1 MMNSSLKKKNIDL
14 VIEELSE
21 RHIDLIKNWGVHEDP
36 LLWEYN
42 ISKLTR
48 YELGFWLLDRRKTYK
63 TAYYAVLEEDKL
75 IGYFGYRDIN
85 TIFKSATLGL
95 ALDPNITSKGYGS
108 LVMEKLLECFFEEM
122 KMNTLNLEVNKF
134 NERAI
139 HLYKKF
145 SFEEVSSSYIAYD
158 IENQNLEILN
168 DPRYFFRKYGRLYS
182 KTIKMRLERDK
193 YNEI

>member
-1 MMNSSLKKKNIDL
+1 MNSSLKKKNIDL